1 MTRIHI
7 FSNFIYS
14 FWFFGLPLLAFLAM
28 LSVILKRKLCKG
40 ELPNSK
46 HFLHITRKPPTG
58 REKEE
63 KGNEGR

>member
-7 FSNFIYS
+7 FSNFIYG

-40 ELPNSK
+40 EISNSS
-46 HFLHITRKPPTG
+46 HFSHITGKPSTEREMDEKRK
-58 REKEE
+58 
-63 KGNEGR
+63 